1 MNIVNYVIKID
12 GKFYL
17 ISRLERKIRD
27 RELEVKQRKRYNE
40 DLLKIMNS
48 ENEDKILKKISENNS
63 KIELLHNEIKML
75 RK

>member
-1 MNIVNYVIKID
+1 MNIVNYVIKIN

-17 ISRLERKIRD
+17 ISSLERKIRD
-27 RELEVKQRKRYNE
+27 KELEVNQRKRYNE

-48 ENEDKILKKISENNS
+48 ENEDKIQKKISENNVR
-63 KIELLHNEIKML
+63 IEELYEEIKKS